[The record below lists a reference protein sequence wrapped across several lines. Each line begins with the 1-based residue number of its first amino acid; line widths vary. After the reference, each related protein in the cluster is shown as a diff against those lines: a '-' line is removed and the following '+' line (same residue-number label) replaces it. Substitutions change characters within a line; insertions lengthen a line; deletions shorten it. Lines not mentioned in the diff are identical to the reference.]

1 MKREFTLTLDDVE
14 YPVVADGDT
23 ITVNGRPFTVEV
35 ADDPSLRPS
44 SVQATGSGQ
53 GGAVLVD
60 GIAYDVA
67 LEGETATVGG
77 ESYSVHVSGLAVTPV
92 AAVAAP
98 AAPAVEMAGAGAV
111 LAIMPGKIIRV
122 LVEVGQQVEEGEPVC
137 VLEAMKMENEL
148 RARQGGVVRTVRVK
162 PGDDVEKD
170 QVLME
175 IE

>member
-1 MKREFTLTLDDVE
+1 MKREFTLTLDGIE
-14 YPVVADGDT
+14 YPVLVEGDT

-35 ADDPSLRPS
+35 ADDD
-44 SVQATGSGQ
+44 T
-53 GGAVLVD
+53 VLVD
-60 GIAYDVA
+60 GIAYDVT

-77 ESYSVHVSGLAVTPV
+77 ESYIVQVSGLGITPVTP
-92 AAVAAP
+92 AP
-98 AAPAVEMAGAGAV
+98 AAPHLVAPTAPEAKAGAV

-122 LVEVGQQVEEGEPVC
+122 MAKPGQKVEEGEPVC

-148 RARQGGVVRTVRVK
+148 HAPQSGVVRAVHVK

-170 QVLME
+170 QVLVE

>member
-1 MKREFTLTLDDVE
+1 MKREFTLTLENVE
-14 YPVVADGDT
+14 YPVVVEGET

-35 ADDPSLRPS
+35 TED
-44 SVQATGSGQ
+44 
-53 GGAVLVD
+53 GAALVD
-60 GIAYDVA
+60 GIAYDVT

-77 ESYSVHVSGLAVTPV
+77 ESYAVQVSGLAVTAAALSPTPSGPAISPV
-92 AAVAAP
+92 AR
-98 AAPAVEMAGAGAV
+98 AGAGAV

-122 LVEVGQQVEEGEPVC
+122 IVEPGQKVQEGESVC
-137 VLEAMKMENEL
+137 VMEAMKMENEL
-148 RARQGGVVRTVRVK
+148 RAHQSGTVRAVHVK